1 MERLLTISIRKYLS
15 KQPRTKRIR
24 KTAKYVKDRVSHYIK
39 IPLEN
44 VKIDDSLNRA
54 IVKYYAMKMLPLR
67 LKVDI
72 NNNIANVKLQEV
84 KPATGTSSG
93 PKEEKKAPKKAPEK
107 DKKATVKKETAKIN
121 E

>member
-72 NNNIANVKLQEV
+72 NNNIA
-84 KPATGTSSG
+84 T
-93 PKEEKKAPKKAPEK
+93 
-107 DKKATVKKETAKIN
+107 
-121 E
+121 

>member
-1 MERLLTISIRKYLS
+1 
-15 KQPRTKRIR
+15 
-24 KTAKYVKDRVSHYIK
+24 
-39 IPLEN
+39 
-44 VKIDDSLNRA
+44 
-54 IVKYYAMKMLPLR
+54 
-67 LKVDI
+67 
-72 NNNIANVKLQEV
+72 VKLQEV